1 MDENKLKALTA
12 ELAKSLKTKADLNQ
26 FSRILMMLNVFAGVC
41 DDKYPQISK
50 SRRAHWENLNTFF
63 SYLPDIRQAIY
74 TTNAIESLNSVIRAE
89 IRNARYSRET
99 TQCGRLFIWRSKMS
113 QKSGVCRSSTG
124 GWQ

>member
-1 MDENKLKALTA
+1 MDENKLKALAA

-26 FSRILMMLNVFAGVC
+26 FSRILMMLNVLAGVC
-41 DDKYPQISK
+41 DDKYPQ
-50 SRRAHWENLNTFF
+50 RAHWENLNTFF